1 MRNELEYWKSVRA
14 QQSRETVIGF
24 VTSRWCVIVPG
35 GYRSVLR
42 SIAFDKRRLSTRSG
56 LAVCGK
62 SRLLYLCRLGA
73 PPESEHC
80 LHQTR
85 MVIREF
91 QFR

>member
-1 MRNELEYWKSVRA
+1 M
-14 QQSRETVIGF
+14 
-24 VTSRWCVIVPG
+24 
-35 GYRSVLR
+35 LR

-56 LAVCGK
+56 LAVCGQ
-62 SRLLYLCRLGA
+62 SRSLLCRLGA

-85 MVIREF
+85 RVIREF